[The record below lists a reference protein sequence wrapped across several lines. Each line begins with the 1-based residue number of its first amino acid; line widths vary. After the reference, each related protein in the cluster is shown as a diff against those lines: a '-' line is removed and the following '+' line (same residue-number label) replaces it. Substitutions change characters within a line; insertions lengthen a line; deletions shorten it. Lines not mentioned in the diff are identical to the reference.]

1 MHLQRTH
8 TCLAFLCCCVLQVID
23 RVSAEAVEKYSA
35 AAEPDEP
42 EPALEMVPMDLSHLS
57 PAERVQREIENF
69 DSLQRALGAEGLA
82 PPDTAEPDPAAA
94 AAGIR
99 AAAPVFAAAKQY
111 RSSPP
116 TVSLAERESSRT
128 AAAAAEAAAARAR
141 AVQESE
147 AQAADLAAK
156 ADRAAALKEE
166 RSRRAA
172 EKKERK
178 KKEKEAERER
188 ARADAEVA
196 ARAAAAAEEAAALAA
211 AAQEQR
217 RAAAAVAAAA
227 AEQERAAAAARRVA
241 EERER
246 AAAAAAAAEQRA
258 RERAEQEAQQK
269 ELQLEKAVEFVGDA
283 LTGARQITA
292 GQVQAV
298 FGPELVDANYVRAGL
313 NSQPSLLLAVAA
325 LATKAGINVQAAM
338 DAQAIKRNV
347 RPPFPF
353 PPGQQ
358 SGNSDT
364 AAAGGGLED
373 DSAQEWTDTAEEKAR
388 ISACNDEGEL
398 NAMLDAARQRPGLLP
413 LRKTIKKQLKV
424 RCTTTIPLYCSSL
437 YWRCRGAC
445 VQLQCS

>member
-1 MHLQRTH
+1 
-8 TCLAFLCCCVLQVID
+8 VQVID

-116 TVSLAERESSRT
+116 TVPLAERESSRA
-128 AAAAAEAAAARAR
+128 AAAAAEAAAAARAR

-147 AQAADLAAK
+147 AQAAELAAK

-188 ARADAEVA
+188 ARADAEAA
-196 ARAAAAAEEAAALAA
+196 ARAAAAAEEAAAAVA

-217 RAAAAVAAAA
+217 RAAAAVAAAV
-227 AEQERAAAAARRVA
+227 AEQERTAAAARRVA
-241 EERER
+241 EEHER

-258 RERAEQEAQQK
+258 MERAEQEAQQK

-313 NSQPSLLLAVAA
+313 SSQPSLLLAVAA

-353 PPGQQ
+353 PPGQ
-358 SGNSDT
+358 SVGASASASDT
-364 AAAGGGLED
+364 AAGADD
-373 DSAQEWTDTAEEKAR
+373 DSAQEWTDTAAERAR

-398 NAMLDAARQRPGLLP
+398 SAMLDAARQRPGLLP
-413 LRKTIKKQLKV
+413 LRKAIKKHIKV
-424 RCTTTIPLYCSSL
+424 L
-437 YWRCRGAC
+437 YWRCVGVR